1 MIADVQYNDLRG
13 TAAADVSDFY
23 RNSLQSYLESTFKS
37 YDPKRYYCIGCTIW
51 AGESGN
57 RVNVEYVCYDKQEG
71 KHVVF
76 EPSKEYT
83 FEETFA
89 MFKRFN
95 VVIGTDI
102 NEVEVSSDDRLMLE
116 SDKD

>member
-1 MIADVQYNDLRG
+1 MIASTQYNDLRG

-23 RNSLQSYLESTFKS
+23 MNSLQNYLEKAYEK
-37 YDPKRYYCIGCTIW
+37 YDGNRYYCTGFTMW
-51 AGESGN
+51 AGDSGN
-57 RVNVEYVCYDKQEG
+57 RVNISFVCYDKKEE
-71 KHVVF
+71 KNVIF
-76 EPSKEYT
+76 ESARDYT

-102 NEVEVSSDDRLMLE
+102 NEVEVPE
-116 SDKD
+116 SDRFYLEEAE